1 MCLKDPERNLD
12 VTIEADLGAITKVL
26 TGCRGRLGPCRALT
40 DGFEAADEARQRVRR
55 RATRQLHLDQRK
67 LPASLDSAIERGGE
81 LAARG
86 NSFAHAADRGRDIG
100 KVPIIEIVEARLRLE
115 HPQCDVL
122 APAMFL
128 RKRAHSQSPT
138 TTPKRLEFGAKS

>member
-1 MCLKDPERNLD
+1 VKLNF
-12 VTIEADLGAITKVL
+12 TILSLMRWSPIRARWSALLSLHAST
-26 TGCRGRLGPCRALT
+26 TCRWRS
-40 DGFEAADEARQRVRR
+40 
-55 RATRQLHLDQRK
+55 HLDQRK
-67 LPASLDSAIERGGE
+67 LPVSLDSAIERGGE

-86 NSFAHAADRGRDIG
+86 NSFAHAADRSRDIG